1 MKNLETL
8 LSLIVG
14 LLYWIFKTY
23 QAHQRATE
31 APKSEPEMWTEPS
44 ANKYPLPTTRPTL
57 PHLYPMLPFQTIPN
71 KGKQKITNKSIPIPS
86 QSSRKTVPTNTLER
100 KLTRYN
106 SLQKS
111 ILIHEI
117 LQPKYF

>member
-1 MKNLETL
+1 
-8 LSLIVG
+8 
-14 LLYWIFKTY
+14 
-23 QAHQRATE
+23 
-31 APKSEPEMWTEPS
+31 
-44 ANKYPLPTTRPTL
+44 
-57 PHLYPMLPFQTIPN
+57 MLPFQTIPS
-71 KGKQKITNKSIPIPS
+71 KGKQKVTNKSIPTPS